1 MKDYILQRIALLKE
15 ENNIVQF
22 PIERVVNEKF
32 NPPFMTKGERKIEE
46 GRQLYFDY
54 WRGSNDEEV

>member
-1 MKDYILQRIALLKE
+1 MKEYILQRIASLKGE
-15 ENNIVQF
+15 SNVVQF

-32 NPPFMTKGERKIEE
+32 NPSFMTKGEREIEE

-54 WRGSNDEEV
+54 WRGPNEEI

>member
-1 MKDYILQRIALLKE
+1 VKDYILQRIALLKE

-54 WRGSNDEEV
+54 WRGVNNEEK